1 MPRPCRESYGD
12 QKPPYSYIALTA
24 MAILSSGERML
35 PLADIYRYIMERF
48 PYYRKNTQRWQNSLR
63 HNLSFNDCFLKVPR
77 RPDRPGKGAY
87 WTLHPNAINM
97 FENGSL
103 LRRRKRFKLHKA
115 DKDLLETELAALSS
129 MNRMMQQQ
137 SANAAAVA
145 AGGSTTPGIDSASP
159 SPAAV
164 PVSTPR
170 GRVSSPLPSATQQ
183 QHNLTS
189 PVVPT
194 AHHHHHHQQVASA
207 AAAMSNMPPC
217 PNPMTAYPAA
227 AGAGIPYGMGFAYN
241 PAAMA
246 AMAAAAAAQHNR
258 HAGGFH
264 PSAQH
269 PQSHHLMS
277 SAPGFSPYSP
287 YPTMIQQHQQPH
299 HQLPSPSSTKL
310 SDGPVSTKPKR
321 SFTIASLIADDSSS
335 NTSASSADG
344 EPATKQMKHD
354 ADDSLLLDEVDSIV
368 DSSSSSSSSSSP
380 SDDESD
386 VDIEAEEK
394 PKAVPVKKVVCLPR
408 LATSS
413 AKSLKED
420 QQRSLQQAHQQHQQQ
435 QQSPL
440 MMPIPSYMAYT
451 AGMASSPA
459 AAAAAA
465 AAYHQQA
472 AAAGMHQF
480 HPGVFPYAAAAAA
493 AAAASAAFLGLARH
507 SNSTPAKEDG
517 RPSPLSPASSIG
529 SSRPH
534 DVTVAECD
542 KLSTTSSSSSSSS
555 PSSLTAL
562 QQQHHHHQLML
573 QHPAAAAA
581 AAAAAFMRTSPNHH
595 HHHLHGSSVFSTP
608 SPDAD
613 SAKSK
618 DGVFRFSPNLRS
630 I

>member
-1 MPRPCRESYGD
+1 
-12 QKPPYSYIALTA
+12 
-24 MAILSSGERML
+24 
-35 PLADIYRYIMERF
+35 
-48 PYYRKNTQRWQNSLR
+48 
-63 HNLSFNDCFLKVPR
+63 
-77 RPDRPGKGAY
+77 
-87 WTLHPNAINM
+87 
-97 FENGSL
+97 
-103 LRRRKRFKLHKA
+103 
-115 DKDLLETELAALSS
+115 
-129 MNRMMQQQ
+129 
-137 SANAAAVA
+137 
-145 AGGSTTPGIDSASP
+145 
-159 SPAAV
+159 
-164 PVSTPR
+164 
-170 GRVSSPLPSATQQ
+170 
-183 QHNLTS
+183 
-189 PVVPT
+189 
-194 AHHHHHHQQVASA
+194 
-207 AAAMSNMPPC
+207 
-217 PNPMTAYPAA
+217 
-227 AGAGIPYGMGFAYN
+227 
-241 PAAMA
+241 
-246 AMAAAAAAQHNR
+246 
-258 HAGGFH
+258 
-264 PSAQH
+264 
-269 PQSHHLMS
+269 
-277 SAPGFSPYSP
+277 
-287 YPTMIQQHQQPH
+287 MIQQHQQPH

-310 SDGPVSTKPKR
+310 TDGPVTTKPKR

-335 NTSASSADG
+335 NTSTSSADG

-368 DSSSSSSSSSSP
+368 DSSSSSSSSP

-394 PKAVPVKKVVCLPR
+394 PKTVPTKKAVGLR
-408 LATSS
+408 LGASAP
-413 AKSLKED
+413 AKSLKDD
-420 QQRSLQQAHQQHQQQ
+420 QQRSLQQTHQHQ

-507 SNSTPAKEDG
+507 SNSTTAKEDG

-534 DVTVAECD
+534 DVTVTECD
-542 KLSTTSSSSSSSS
+542 KLSTTSSSSS
-555 PSSLTAL
+555 PSSLTIL
-562 QQQHHHHQLML
+562 QQQHHHQQLML

-581 AAAAAFMRTSPNHH
+581 AAAAAFMRTSPNH